1 MTLFRR
7 CSECGATARR
17 HRRHKNR
24 GKRHARWIQ
33 HFRAG
38 MGKLARESKRGKR
51 PDPPPE
57 QAD

>member
-51 PDPPPE
+51 PDPPP
-57 QAD
+57 